1 MTSVAPPELPP
12 AHTLYTP
19 RQRWGFLAILFLV
32 STSSYMDRQIITIVL
47 EPIKDEFQ
55 VSDAKLGLLTGF
67 SFAIFYATLGLPV
80 ARLADRANRRFI
92 IGVALT
98 VWSGFT
104 VLCGFTQG
112 FWQLAASRIGVGA
125 GESGAI
131 PPAQSL
137 VADYF
142 PPEQRG
148 RALGLF
154 MMSAMAGYLVAFI
167 GGSQVAATYG
177 WRAAF
182 LFVGAPGLLLALLV
196 FFGLSEPRSLP
207 GRAVPRGGGESIAD
221 SWRALRAKP
230 GFINLSAA
238 MILYFFVSYGAVMF
252 FPSFMMRVYGEE
264 LARVGLVFG
273 AMSAVASVIGS
284 ILGGWAVDRL
294 CGRDRRWMCWLPGAL
309 LLATAPLQIAAL
321 LMPTF
326 LSFVLVCFVPSLAI
340 AALIPSLFTHLHAIC
355 GAPRRAASVAFMF
368 FFANLIGL
376 GIGPVV
382 AGALSDHFTALNGPS
397 GIRWS
402 LMIVVL
408 LFLPAGWL
416 MLRAARSLATDI
428 EP

>member
-1 MTSVAPPELPP
+1 MAATCDLPP

-47 EPIKDEFQ
+47 EPIKDEFR
-55 VSDAKLGLLTGF
+55 VSDARLGLLTGF

-80 ARLADRANRRFI
+80 ARLADRANRRVI

-98 VWSGFT
+98 VWSTFT
-104 VLCGFTQG
+104 VLCGFAQG
-112 FWQLAASRIGVGA
+112 FWQLAAARIGVGA

-131 PPAQSL
+131 PPSQSL

-148 RALGLF
+148 RALGLL
-154 MMSAMAGYLVAFI
+154 MMSAMAGYLVAFV
-167 GGSQVAATYG
+167 GGSQVAAAYG

-182 LFVGAPGLLLALLV
+182 IFVGVPGLALALLV
-196 FFGLSEPRSLP
+196 FLGLSEPRTLP
-207 GRAVPRGGGESIAD
+207 GRAVPRRGGESIAD

-230 GFINLSAA
+230 GFTNLSAA

-273 AMSAVASVIGS
+273 AMSAVASVAGS

-294 CGRDRRWMCWLPGAL
+294 CARDRRWMCWLPGAL
-309 LLATAPLQIAAL
+309 LLATAPLQIIAL
-321 LMPTF
+321 LMPSF
-326 LSFVLVCFVPSLAI
+326 LAFVLVCFPPSLAI
-340 AALIPSLFTHLHAIC
+340 AALTPSLFTHLHAIC
-355 GAPRRAASVAFMF
+355 GSPRRAASVAFMF

-376 GIGPVV
+376 GIGPIV
-382 AGALSDHFTALNGPS
+382 AGALSDHFTALQGPS

-402 LMIVVL
+402 LVIVVL
-408 LFLPAGWL
+408 LFLPAGGL
-416 MLRAARSLATDI
+416 MLRAARSLETDI